1 MALTREVRDALERL
15 YVEAEQTLAF
25 DDFSQAEED
34 LGSALFEKV
43 RKLGQTSHAARGI
56 ALTLFAYK
64 FLDDGQ
70 DIRSHMTG
78 HPGGFNARGVD
89 TEATIPFLAEHSL
102 PRSVESH
109 WMTRVFAVAGP
120 LRSDMEI
127 KTVPKTA
134 GPLVAETVEAI
145 NHLTSE
151 AAGAAAVVVL
161 AGMIEQR
168 NQGRIELAR
177 PKLLT
182 IEQVVWLL
190 VEHFGRKY
198 EKNAPRLPQLAVYA
212 AYECLVSS
220 VERYHGCE
228 LAPLLRM
235 KSADRKAG
243 TVGDVVVLQ
252 GDVPFEA
259 VEVKHGE
266 PIAMIHLV
274 EAIAKLETASVGR
287 YFILSTAGIVD
298 ADRHEIVDLMA
309 QFRKS
314 NGCEIVT
321 NGVIESIRYYLR
333 LLDDPVEFVNR
344 YAALVQDDSDLGYE
358 HRTAW
363 NEICAE
369 L

>member
-1 MALTREVRDALERL
+1 MASGAEVRKALDQL
-15 YVEAEQTLAF
+15 YVEAEEALEF
-25 DDFSQAEED
+25 DDLDQAEAD

-43 RKLGQTSHAARGI
+43 RQLGQTNHAARGL

-64 FLDDGQ
+64 FVDEDQ

-120 LRSDMEI
+120 LRSGMVI
-127 KTVPKTA
+127 KTVPKLA
-134 GPLVAETVEAI
+134 GPLVAETVDAV
-145 NHLTSE
+145 NRLTGK
-151 AAGAAAVVVL
+151 AAAAAAVVVL
-161 AGMIEQR
+161 TGMIEQR
-168 NQGRIELAR
+168 NLGRVELAR

-182 IEQVVWLL
+182 IEQVAWLL
-190 VEHFGRKY
+190 LEHFGRKY
-198 EKNAPRLPQLAVYA
+198 EKNAPRLPQVAIYA
-212 AYECLVSS
+212 AYECLVPS
-220 VERYHGCE
+220 VDRYRDCE

-235 KSADRKAG
+235 KAADRKAG

-259 VEVKHGE
+259 VEVKYGE
-266 PIAMIHLV
+266 PIATIHLI
-274 EAIAKLETASVGR
+274 EAIAKLETAAVGR
-287 YFILSTAGIVD
+287 YFILSTAGIAKSD
-298 ADRHEIVDLMA
+298 SGEIVSLSA

-344 YAALVQDDSDLGYE
+344 YAALVQEDSDLGYE

>member
-1 MALTREVRDALERL
+1 VATGAEVKEALERL
-15 YVEAEQTLAF
+15 YEEAEEALAA
-25 DDFSQAEED
+25 DDFSQAED
-34 LGSALFEKV
+34 ALGSALFEQV
-43 RKLGQTSHAARGI
+43 RELGRTGHAARGI

-64 FLDDGQ
+64 ALEADQ

-89 TEATIPFLAEHSL
+89 TEATIPFLAAHSL

-120 LRSDMEI
+120 LRTEMEI
-127 KTVPKTA
+127 KTVPKAA
-134 GPLVAETVEAI
+134 GPLLAETVEAV
-145 NHLTSE
+145 NSLPGE
-151 AAGAAAVVVL
+151 FAAVAAVVVL

-168 NQGRIELAR
+168 NQDRVELAR

-182 IEQVVWLL
+182 IEQIAGLL
-190 VEHFGRKY
+190 AGHFGRKY

-212 AYECLVSS
+212 AYECLAPS
-220 VERYHGCE
+220 VDRYRGCV

-235 KSADRKAG
+235 KAADRKAG

-252 GDVPFEA
+252 EDVPFEA

-266 PIAMIHLV
+266 PIATIHTV
-274 EAIAKLETASVGR
+274 EAIAKLETAAVGR
-287 YFILSTAGIVD
+287 YFILSTAGIAT
-298 ADRHEIVDLMA
+298 ADEPEIADLVA
-309 QFRKS
+309 DFRKS

-321 NGVIESIRYYLR
+321 DGVIESIRYYLR

-344 YAALVQDDSDLGYE
+344 YAALVESDPDLGYE